1 MLVRHGANITAR
13 DTMND
18 TPLHR
23 TCRRGHPGI
32 TDFLLRTG
40 SPTRG
45 CFNST
50 GEEPLTLA
58 VRYNRSAQSVQMLR
72 ARAAMRDASATD
84 ASPTGAGRRPRRPL
98 PGATSSV
105 TVAEPPL
112 PPRASPSL
120 RMLSDG
126 VVLEWWPLL
135 RNLARVTLACSGG
148 RV

>member
-32 TDFLLRTG
+32 TDFLLRCG
-40 SPTRG
+40 SATRG

-58 VRYNRSAQSVQMLR
+58 VRYNRSAQAIQMLR
-72 ARAAMRDASATD
+72 DRETMRDAV
-84 ASPTGAGRRPRRPL
+84 AGRDMAHLREALEFGEMRGDVELFHVVTGRTALLDAAEDGWVEGVRYVRAP
-98 PGATSSV
+98 PGHRHDTAV
-105 TVAEPPL
+105 
-112 PPRASPSL
+112 
-120 RMLSDG
+120 
-126 VVLEWWPLL
+126 
-135 RNLARVTLACSGG
+135 
-148 RV
+148 